1 MLEYLVIIAAGFGAG
16 VINSIAGGGTF
27 LTFPALVWAGIPPIA
42 ANATST
48 LAVLPGYFSAAVG
61 YKEDLKRIDPTDLKK
76 AVIVSLIG
84 GLAGGILLL
93 VSDEAL
99 FALIIPFLLLAA
111 TLIFTFQSK
120 ILDWIKS
127 TDRKVAA
134 FGIVGLLAVSTY
146 GGYFNGGLGIIMLA
160 LFSLW
165 GMTDLAAMNGLKTVL
180 SVVISAI
187 SALAF
192 ALAGLIHWPEM
203 LAMARAAIAGGYS
216 GARVSKIVPVKALRI
231 AISAIGFTLALIFFI
246 RI

>member
-192 ALAGLIHWPEM
+192 ALAGLIHWPEIIGLYAPYPWQNTTTGASAGTG
-203 LAMARAAIAGGYS
+203 LAG
-216 GARVSKIVPVKALRI
+216 SK
-231 AISAIGFTLALIFFI
+231 SQ
-246 RI
+246 

>member
-134 FGIVGLLAVSTY
+134 FGVG
-146 GGYFNGGLGIIMLA
+146 F
-160 LFSLW
+160 
-165 GMTDLAAMNGLKTVL
+165 
-180 SVVISAI
+180 
-187 SALAF
+187 
-192 ALAGLIHWPEM
+192 
-203 LAMARAAIAGGYS
+203 
-216 GARVSKIVPVKALRI
+216 
-231 AISAIGFTLALIFFI
+231 
-246 RI
+246 

>member
-1 MLEYLVIIAAGFGAG
+1 MLEYLVIVAAGFGAG

-203 LAMARAAIAGGYS
+203 LAMALAAIAGGYS